1 MSDIKNTVPSMPAM
15 VSGAH
20 HGNLQKVR
28 NGRRTFGITP
38 HIPGGFVTIETLE
51 KITKVAKKYN
61 GVIKI
66 TSGQRLLITNLEG
79 EDLPK
84 IWEELGMEPAV
95 KKQNTVKNVE
105 MCPAGYCKR
114 SKFNTIGTGM
124 RLLKKYQY
132 MEVPCRTKIGVSGCR
147 NACGGVYSKDVG
159 VIADKTGF
167 LVTAGGSAGHNPRMA
182 DIIIQDVDETE
193 AIRIVDNIFEIYKA
207 EGMPGEK
214 LGDYIDRVGLKEF
227 KDKVL

>member
-1 MSDIKNTVPSMPAM
+1 MSEIMSKMPAM
-15 VSGAH
+15 VSGTNY
-20 HGNLQKVR
+20 GNLQKVR
-28 NGRRTFGITP
+28 DGKRTFGITP
-38 HIPGGFVTIETLE
+38 HIPGGFITIDTLE

-66 TSGQRLLITNLEG
+66 TSGQRLLITNLQG

-84 IWEELGMEPAV
+84 IWKELDMEPGV
-95 KKQNTVKNVE
+95 KAQNSVKNVE

-124 RLLKKYQY
+124 KLLNKYQY
-132 MEVPCRTKIGVSGCR
+132 MEMPCRTKIGVAGCR

-167 LVTAGGSAGHNPRMA
+167 LVTAGGSAGYNPRVA
-182 DIIIQDVDETE
+182 DIIIQDVDEKE
-193 AIRIVDNIFEIYKA
+193 ALNVVDKIFEVYKS
-207 EGMPGEK
+207 EGMAGEK
-214 LGDYIDRVGLKEF
+214 LGDYIDRIGIKEF